1 MVILSILC
9 FQITT
14 MSRGDAVLKEVQV
27 QVQGCLRLI
36 CLRVHR
42 TCLNLS
48 MCQRV
53 VNVVA
58 AGDEEEIITM
68 EIHASNRQESNSEM
82 ESVCK
87 KL

>member
-14 MSRGDAVLKEVQV
+14 ISRGDAVLKEV

-36 CLRVHR
+36 CLRVHH

-48 MCQRV
+48 ICQRV

-58 AGDEEEIITM
+58 AGDEEEIIIM
-68 EIHASNRQESNSEM
+68 EIHTSIRQESNSEM

>member
-14 MSRGDAVLKEVQV
+14 ISRGDAVLKEVQV
-27 QVQGCLRLI
+27 QGCLI
-36 CLRVHR
+36 CLRVHH

-48 MCQRV
+48 ICQRV